1 MICSVL
7 ASVKMIMEVVLS
19 LALLFVGIA
28 VLVVIHICVVGRA
41 FRDGYPN
48 GVNGRFPQEIS
59 FPAPRISIEDLQKLP
74 RFEYRPGEKE
84 KEKEQEKAGHLPAA
98 ECAVCL
104 ESFRAGDSCR
114 LLPNCMHS
122 FHSHCIDSW
131 LLKTPVCPICRAAI
145 KPPPSCRD
153 LEEGEQRAPP
163 VDVHVELT

>member
-1 MICSVL
+1 
-7 ASVKMIMEVVLS
+7 MIMEIVVS

-41 FRDGYPN
+41 FRDRYPN
-48 GVNGRFPQEIS
+48 GGSGRFPQEIS
-59 FPAPRISIEDLQKLP
+59 FPAPRISIEDLQTLP
-74 RFEYRPGEKE
+74 RFEYRPAEKE
-84 KEKEQEKAGHLPAA
+84 KEKAGHLPAA
-98 ECAVCL
+98 DCAVCL

-131 LLKTPVCPICRAAI
+131 LLKTPVCPICRASI

-153 LEEGEQRAPP
+153 LEGGERRAPYP